1 VSPPLAKRLKVLE
14 AKRRPRRVRV
24 VVWDRS
30 EGPRPTVDA
39 APGEEVHYVIWQSGA
54 ASGERAW

>member
-1 VSPPLAKRLKVLE
+1 MSAPLAKRLKLLE

-30 EGPRPTVDA
+30 EGPRPIVDA
-39 APGEEVHYVIWQSGA
+39 GPGEVVHYVIWQSGVA
-54 ASGERAW
+54 HEEQAP